1 MKKFFPYDLTNPKGV
16 IGESHKIIGGQV
28 RLLHIPIENSI
39 SIPNFVEASS
49 AAALQLNEFF
59 CHYSKDTQYREA
71 NRILFFNRALN
82 GQTVFISYLACG
94 SPVTADDM
102 NEIGDRLD
110 ALESNFKD
118 IDAAQIATNNNLA
131 NLTSETR
138 TNLATHNNDINA
150 HSSIRQK
157 INSFYDENLHAHA
170 QIRGEINL
178 AKQSAI
184 NTAQEMVAEHNTN
197 LTAHSDIRHAVDNA
211 LDAQQNLRNEL
222 EQNLRDHNDD
232 PNAHDFIRGLIT
244 TEETVRKLDVDE
256 IWDAIDGLSSAG
268 GISAIDLDDY
278 VTFDELQTRLD
289 DLNIPAPV
297 DTSNFVT
304 KSELEERL
312 DDFDIPEA
320 ADMSNFVTKSELQT
334 QLDNL
339 DIPAPVD
346 TSNFLTN
353 TDAETINAK
362 ISDVESKIPTD
373 TVSMS
378 HGGFSIAVND
388 WQTINDPDY
397 FYCANISV
405 SGLTSD
411 SYAEINFNR
420 ESLDVVANAELC
432 PSGETVADFI
442 KLFTKKIPTSSIA
455 GEYVI
460 FKGGD

>member
-1 MKKFFPYDLTNPKGV
+1 
-16 IGESHKIIGGQV
+16 
-28 RLLHIPIENSI
+28 
-39 SIPNFVEASS
+39 
-49 AAALQLNEFF
+49 
-59 CHYSKDTQYREA
+59 
-71 NRILFFNRALN
+71 
-82 GQTVFISYLACG
+82 
-94 SPVTADDM
+94 
-102 NEIGDRLD
+102 
-110 ALESNFKD
+110 
-118 IDAAQIATNNNLA
+118 
-131 NLTSETR
+131 
-138 TNLATHNNDINA
+138 
-150 HSSIRQK
+150 
-157 INSFYDENLHAHA
+157 
-170 QIRGEINL
+170 
-178 AKQSAI
+178 
-184 NTAQEMVAEHNTN
+184 MVAEHNTN

-297 DTSNFVT
+297 DTSNF
-304 KSELEERL
+304 
-312 DDFDIPEA
+312 
-320 ADMSNFVTKSELQT
+320 
-334 QLDNL
+334 
-339 DIPAPVD
+339 
-346 TSNFLTN
+346 LTN

-378 HGGFSIAVND
+378 HGVFSIAVND